1 MDLLGAR
8 SLGFVLENAA
18 QPANYRALAAAPV
31 RYRRPVGALARYF
44 FGRGRYPAEI
54 GVRTPT
60 GVVHPT
66 VYSAQDAI
74 TVHEM
79 FCRQDYAAGPDL
91 GVVVDIGSNIG
102 LSALYFLTRN
112 ASSRCYL
119 YEPVPTNV
127 ERLRENLAVYEGRWF
142 LEEAA
147 VADRSGTLPFAT
159 DPTGRYGG
167 LDRDK
172 PGATTIDVEVRH
184 INDVLR
190 DVLER
195 EPAIDLL
202 KLDTEG
208 SEPATVA
215 AIDPELLTRIGR
227 IVCEDTEEKID
238 LSGWNRR
245 VSCWT
250 TTLTNPAAPA
260 RQAPRSSPA
269 A

>member
-18 QPANYRALAAAPV
+18 QPANYRALAAAPL
-31 RYRRPVGALARYF
+31 RYRHPVGALARYF

-54 GVRTPT
+54 EVRTPT
-60 GVVHPT
+60 GVVCPA

-74 TVHEM
+74 TIHEM
-79 FCRQDYAAGPDL
+79 FCRQDYVADSTL
-91 GVVVDIGSNIG
+91 GAVVDIGSNIG

-112 ASSRCYL
+112 DASRCYL

-127 ERLRENLAVYEGRWF
+127 ERLRRNLAGFEGRWF

-172 PGATTIDVEVRH
+172 PGAATIEVEVRH

-190 DVLER
+190 EVLEL
-195 EPAIDLL
+195 EPVIDLL

-215 AIDPELLTRIGR
+215 AIDPALLTRIGR
-227 IVCEDTEEKID
+227 IVCEDTEEQID
-238 LSGWNRR
+238 LPGWRRR

-260 RQAPRSSPA
+260 RRAPRSSQA
-269 A
+269 S